1 MGSTECFL
9 LLPPISDPGGP
20 CYFLSRRLLTCY
32 ELLEHIQSHR
42 QISGQNGV
50 ALLVN
55 HGGDVCLKGAL
66 NIQLRLMIAV
76 KKTTLNMWSFCSTK
90 WREALS
96 CRSFFYEVAAYVY
109 N

>member
-50 ALLVN
+50 ALLV
-55 HGGDVCLKGAL
+55 V
-66 NIQLRLMIAV
+66 
-76 KKTTLNMWSFCSTK
+76 
-90 WREALS
+90 
-96 CRSFFYEVAAYVY
+96 
-109 N
+109 